1 MNKLPAQKVNG
12 LIDGIEVLQALAMA
26 GKATS
31 GKAIADKLGLNSVRV
46 NRLLKTLDH
55 LGLAHRDSSR
65 RYSIGSAMH
74 VLAAQS
80 MAASGLLARA
90 LPQLQKLSK
99 LGRVVALG
107 VLWKDQVC
115 YLYHN
120 NDPDDFNAGLSK
132 VKLYPAL
139 ESSIGVALLAELD
152 EMQLQLTLG
161 ERYTLKVKKMLKKFS
176 QSGFAA
182 LKHSDHTSLAIPIG
196 KPAYA
201 ALAISGIKNADEQ
214 KEFQKLLEKAVLE
227 INKGSYH
234 AYN

>member
-1 MNKLPAQKVNG
+1 MNKLPAQKING
-12 LIDGIEVLQALAMA
+12 LIDGIEVLQELAMA
-26 GKATS
+26 EEAIS

-46 NRLLKTLDH
+46 NRLLKTLDY
-55 LGLAHRDSSR
+55 LGLAHRNISR

-99 LGRVVALG
+99 LDKVVALG

-120 NDPDDFNAGLSK
+120 SNPDDFNAGLSK

-139 ESSIGVALLAELD
+139 ESSIGIALLAELD

-161 ERYTLKVKKMLKKFS
+161 KRYTEKVKKTLKKAFKN
-176 QSGFAA
+176 GLAA
-182 LKHSDHTSLAIPIG
+182 LKHSDHISLAMAIG

-201 ALAISGIKNADEQ
+201 ALAISNIKNKDEQ
-214 KEFQKLLEKAVLE
+214 EQFQKILKEAIIE
-227 INKGSYH
+227 INKG
-234 AYN
+234 

>member
-12 LIDGIEVLQALAMA
+12 LLGGIEVLQELAMA

-31 GKAIADKLGLNSVRV
+31 GMAIANKLDINPVRV
-46 NRLLKTLDH
+46 NRLLKTLDY

-65 RYSIGSAMH
+65 RYSVGSAIH

-90 LPQLQKLSK
+90 LPQLRKLSK
-99 LGRVVALG
+99 LDKVVALG

-120 NDPDDFNAGLSK
+120 SNPDNFNAGLSK

-139 ESSIGVALLAELD
+139 ESSIGIALLAELD
-152 EMQLQLTLG
+152 ELQLQLTLG
-161 ERYTLKVKKMLKKFS
+161 KRYTEKVKKTLKKTS
-176 QSGFAA
+176 RNGLAA
-182 LKHSDHTSLAIPIG
+182 LKHSDHISLAMPIG

-201 ALAISGIKNADEQ
+201 ALAISNIKNKDEQ
-214 KEFQKLLEKAVLE
+214 EQLQKILKEAIVE
-227 INKGSYH
+227 INKG
-234 AYN
+234 

>member
-12 LIDGIEVLQALAMA
+12 LIDGIEVLQELAMA
-26 GKATS
+26 GEATS

-46 NRLLKTLDH
+46 NRLLKTLDY
-55 LGLAHRDSSR
+55 LGLAHRDNSR
-65 RYSIGSAMH
+65 HYSIGSAMH

-90 LPQLQKLSK
+90 LPQLKKLSK
-99 LGRVVALG
+99 SNKVVALG

-120 NDPDDFNAGLSK
+120 NNPEDFNAGLSR

-139 ESSIGVALLAELD
+139 NSSIGIALLAELD
-152 EMQLQLTLG
+152 EIQLKLTLG
-161 ERYTLKVKKMLKKFS
+161 ERYTEKIRKKLQKVS
-176 QSGFAA
+176 RNAFAA
-182 LKHSDHTSLAIPIG
+182 IKHDDHISLAMPIG

-201 ALAISGIKNADEQ
+201 ALAISNIKDKDEQ
-214 KEFQKLLEKAVLE
+214 EKFQKRLKQAVLE
-227 INKGSYH
+227 IN
-234 AYN
+234 

>member
-12 LIDGIEVLQALAMA
+12 LIDGIEVLQELAMA
-26 GKATS
+26 GEATS
-31 GKAIADKLGLNSVRV
+31 GKAIADKLDLNPVRV
-46 NRLLKTLDH
+46 NRLLKTLDY

-80 MAASGLLARA
+80 MAASGLLSRA
-90 LPQLQKLSK
+90 LPELEKLSK
-99 LGRVVALG
+99 LNHLVALG

-120 NDPDDFNAGLSK
+120 NNPDDFNAGLSR

-152 EMQLQLTLG
+152 EVQLKLTLG
-161 ERYTLKVKKMLKKFS
+161 KRYTEKVKKMLKKTS
-176 QSGFAA
+176 TNGFTA
-182 LKHSDHTSLAIPIG
+182 LKHSDHISLAIPIG

-201 ALAISGIKNADEQ
+201 ALAISNIKNENEQ
-214 KEFQKLLEKAVLE
+214 EKFQKILEEAVLK
-227 INKGSYH
+227 IN
-234 AYN
+234 

>member
-1 MNKLPAQKVNG
+1 MDKLPAQKVNG
-12 LIDGIEVLQALAMA
+12 LIDGIEVLQELAMA
-26 GKATS
+26 GEATS
-31 GKAIADKLGLNSVRV
+31 GKAIANKLDLNPVRI
-46 NRLLKTLDH
+46 NRLLKTLNY

-90 LPQLQKLSK
+90 LPQLQKLRK
-99 LGRVVALG
+99 FDKVVALG

-120 NDPDDFNAGLSK
+120 NNSNDFNAGLSR

-139 ESSIGVALLAELD
+139 ESSIGIALLAELD
-152 EMQLQLTLG
+152 ELQLQLTLG
-161 ERYTLKVKKMLKKFS
+161 KRYTEKVKKILKKAS
-176 QSGFAA
+176 KKGFAA
-182 LKHSDHTSLAIPIG
+182 LKHSDHISLAIPIG

-201 ALAISGIKNADEQ
+201 ALAISNIENKDEQ
-214 KEFQKLLEKAVLE
+214 EQFQKILKEAIVE
-227 INKGSYH
+227 INKG
-234 AYN
+234 

>member
-1 MNKLPAQKVNG
+1 MDKLPAQKVNG
-12 LIDGIEVLQALAMA
+12 LIDGIEVLQELAMA
-26 GKATS
+26 GEATS
-31 GKAIADKLGLNSVRV
+31 GKTIADKLGLNSVRV
-46 NRLLKTLDH
+46 NRLLKTLDY

-99 LGRVVALG
+99 FNKVVALG

-120 NDPDDFNAGLSK
+120 NDPEDFNAGLSK

-152 EMQLQLTLG
+152 EIQLKLTLG
-161 ERYTLKVKKMLKKFS
+161 ERYTEKVKKTLQKISKN
-176 QSGFAA
+176 GFAA
-182 LKHSDHTSLAIPIG
+182 LKHSDHTSLAMPIG

-201 ALAISGIKNADEQ
+201 ALAISNIKNSEEQ
-214 KEFQKLLEKAVLE
+214 EKFLKILKEAVTE
-227 INKGSYH
+227 IE
-234 AYN
+234 

>member
-1 MNKLPAQKVNG
+1 MNYYNSNMNKLPAQKVNG
-12 LIDGIEVLQALAMA
+12 LIDGIEVLQELAMA
-26 GKATS
+26 GEAVS
-31 GKAIADKLGLNSVRV
+31 GKVIADRLGINAVRA
-46 NRLLKTLDH
+46 NRLLKTLDY

-65 RYSIGSAMH
+65 RYSVGSAMH

-99 LGRVVALG
+99 FNKVVALG

-120 NDPDDFNAGLSK
+120 NNPDDFNAGLSRME
-132 VKLYPAL
+132 LHPAL

-152 EMQLQLTLG
+152 EVQLKQTLG
-161 ERYTLKVKKMLKKFS
+161 KRCTERVKKMLKKTS
-176 QSGFAA
+176 KNGFAA
-182 LKHSDHTSLAIPIG
+182 LKHSDHISLAMPIG

-201 ALAISGIKNADEQ
+201 ALAISSINNKEEQ
-214 KEFQKLLEKAVLE
+214 EKFRSLLKQAILE
-227 INKGSYH
+227 I
-234 AYN
+234 

>member
-12 LIDGIEVLQALAMA
+12 LIDGIEVLQELAMA
-26 GKATS
+26 GEAVS
-31 GKAIADKLGLNSVRV
+31 GKALADKLDLNPVRV
-46 NRLLKTLDH
+46 NRLLKTLDY

-65 RYSIGSAMH
+65 RYSVGSGMH

-80 MAASGLLARA
+80 TAASGLLARA

-99 LGRVVALG
+99 LDQVVALG

-120 NDPDDFNAGLSK
+120 NNSDDFNAGLSK

-152 EMQLQLTLG
+152 EIQLQLTLG
-161 ERYTLKVKKMLKKFS
+161 KRYTAKVEKLLQQTVKK
-176 QSGFAA
+176 GFAA
-182 LKHSDHTSLAIPIG
+182 LEHHDHISLAMPIG

-201 ALAISGIKNADEQ
+201 ALAISGIKNKKQ
-214 KEFQKLLEKAVLE
+214 QIEFQEILKKAVSE
-227 INKGSYH
+227 IKG
-234 AYN
+234 

>member
-12 LIDGIEVLQALAMA
+12 LIDGIEVLQELAMA
-26 GKATS
+26 SEASS
-31 GKAIADKLGLNSVRV
+31 GKAIADKLGLNPVRV
-46 NRLLKTLDH
+46 NRLLKTLDY
-55 LGLAHRDSSR
+55 LGLAHRDNSR
-65 RYSIGSAMH
+65 SYSIGSAMH

-99 LGRVVALG
+99 LNKVIALG

-120 NDPDDFNAGLSK
+120 NNPDDFNAGLSR

-139 ESSIGVALLAELD
+139 ESSIGLALLAELD
-152 EMQLQLTLG
+152 EVQLQLTLG
-161 ERYTLKVKKMLKKFS
+161 ERYTEKVKKTLKKVS
-176 QSGFAA
+176 KNGFAA
-182 LKHSDHTSLAIPIG
+182 LKHFDHVSLAMPIG

-201 ALAISGIKNADEQ
+201 ALAISGIKNIDEQ
-214 KEFQKLLEKAVLE
+214 EKFKKILKES
-227 INKGSYH
+227 INRII
-234 AYN
+234 

>member
-12 LIDGIEVLQALAMA
+12 LIDGIEVLQELAMS
-26 GKATS
+26 GQATS
-31 GKAIADKLGLNSVRV
+31 GKAIADKLGLNPVRV
-46 NRLLKTLDH
+46 NRLLKTLDY
-55 LGLAHRDSSR
+55 LGLAHRGSSR

-90 LPQLQKLSK
+90 LPQLQELSK
-99 LGRVVALG
+99 FGKVVALG

-120 NDPDDFNAGLSK
+120 SNPEDFNAGLSR

-152 EMQLQLTLG
+152 EVQLQLTLG
-161 ERYTLKVKKMLKKFS
+161 ERYTRKVKKMLQKTSQNGFS
-176 QSGFAA
+176 A
-182 LKHSDHTSLAIPIG
+182 LKHSDHTSLAMPIG
-196 KPAYA
+196 QPAYA
-201 ALAISGIKNADEQ
+201 ALAISNIKSKDEQ
-214 KEFQKLLEKAVLE
+214 DKFQQILKKAITK
-227 INKGSYH
+227 INKG
-234 AYN
+234 

>member
-12 LIDGIEVLQALAMA
+12 LIDGIEVLQELAMA
-26 GKATS
+26 GEATS

-46 NRLLKTLDH
+46 NRLLKTLDY

-74 VLAAQS
+74 ILAAQS

-99 LGRVVALG
+99 LDKVVALG

-120 NDPDDFNAGLSK
+120 NNPEDFNAGLTR

-152 EMQLQLTLG
+152 EIQLKLTLG
-161 ERYTLKVKKMLKKFS
+161 ERYTEKVKKMLQKVSKN
-176 QSGFAA
+176 GFTA
-182 LKHSDHTSLAIPIG
+182 LKHHDHISLAMPIG

-201 ALAISGIKNADEQ
+201 ALAISNIKNKDEQ
-214 KEFQKLLEKAVLE
+214 EKFQKILEQAVIE
-227 INKGSYH
+227 INNKG
-234 AYN
+234 